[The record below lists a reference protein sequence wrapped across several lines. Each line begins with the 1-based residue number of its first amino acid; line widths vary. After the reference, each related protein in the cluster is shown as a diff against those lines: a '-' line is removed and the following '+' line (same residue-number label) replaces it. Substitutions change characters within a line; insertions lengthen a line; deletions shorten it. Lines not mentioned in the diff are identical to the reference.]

1 MEGVMPN
8 IISLPYGRC
17 PPLHLQAP
25 SWRHLLKLTAWLSG
39 TRMEPTMEAIEGN
52 KSDQAMK
59 LRVVIQFIR
68 VSFASLF
75 ALSKAYPS

>member
-1 MEGVMPN
+1 
-8 IISLPYGRC
+8 
-17 PPLHLQAP
+17 
-25 SWRHLLKLTAWLSG
+25 
-39 TRMEPTMEAIEGN
+39 MEAIEGN